1 MIGRAPQ
8 PKTRNTVGEQAVRL
22 DGCAWEGAIG

>member
-1 MIGRAPQ
+1 MFGRAPQ
-8 PKTRNTVGEQAVRL
+8 RLHPLTVGNSAERQ

>member
-1 MIGRAPQ
+1 MFGRAPQ
-8 PKTRNTVGEQAVRL
+8 RNTLMTVGKYAERQ

>member
-1 MIGRAPQ
+1 MFGRAPQ
-8 PKTRNTVGEQAVRL
+8 LSTPNAVGEYAIRL